1 MNINFEYFKSL
12 KGEFE
17 AEALS
22 KIEIAGELVY
32 WLRNGLDYL
41 VKISGSEANSDI
53 TYLSRIGVKRLV
65 CPMIESSF
73 SMEEFFGVNF

>member
-32 WLRNGLDYL
+32 
-41 VKISGSEANSDI
+41 
-53 TYLSRIGVKRLV
+53 
-65 CPMIESSF
+65 
-73 SMEEFFGVNF
+73 